1 MPGDLSSSPGTHMME
16 GENQLFFPFTV
27 VVLIFYEIMTFLD
40 IKRNIQKLKRSSVVK
55 STGCF

>member
-1 MPGDLSSSPGTHMME
+1 MME